1 MFATGCLGAGG
12 SGALR
17 VLAAD
22 PLGAVSGDGP
32 AAERTKIALTDGS
45 WVIVDGKEAG
55 TRWAGGI
62 QVPATGFQRNLRL
75 KLRSIPAS
83 LAARLHSS
91 GGPWD
96 SP

>member
-1 MFATGCLGAGG
+1 M
-12 SGALR
+12 R

-32 AAERTKIALTDGS
+32 AAERTKIALTDAS
-45 WVIVDGKEAG
+45 RVIVDRKEAG
-55 TRWAGGI
+55 TRWAGGLQI
-62 QVPATGFQRNLRL
+62 PATRFQRNLRL
-75 KLRSIPAS
+75 KLPSKPAS

-91 GGPWD
+91 GRPWD